1 MVNGLQEMDS
11 NGVAALSLMTGM
23 TPTTHSKHISIR
35 DGEQTL
41 VDDYALIQ
49 KKDRAGSDG
58 KNIKCPECGHVQR
71 VYHLAWSALSCTSCK
86 QMIPKYNG
94 WMIDQ
99 LDTWR
104 TPR

>member
-1 MVNGLQEMDS
+1 MVSGLQEMDS
-11 NGVAALSLMTGM
+11 NGVTALSLMIGM

-35 DGEQTL
+35 DGKQTL

-49 KKDRAGSDG
+49 KKDRTGRAG

-71 VYHLAWSALSCTSCK
+71 AYHLAWSAASCHSCA

-94 WMIDQ
+94 WLIDQ
-99 LDTWR
+99 L
-104 TPR
+104 